1 MPVIR
6 VGLAQI
12 NPIVGDLDGNVEL
25 IRTALDQAESM
36 GCDLV
41 AFPELA
47 LTGYPPEDLLLRPSF
62 IRDTRAALERVIAAS
77 RRAVVVVGFPEASH
91 GESHASTSHGEAR
104 GGDAHSAI
112 ATLRNSAAVCVGG
125 RLIGVYRKRSLPN
138 YSVFDEQR
146 YFVPGTGPLP
156 LFAIG
161 DAIVGV
167 SICEDAWSADGP
179 IAELGRGGA
188 SLIININASPY
199 NAGKADAR
207 EQVLAARAGDAD
219 AVIAYVNQVGGQD
232 ELIFDGD
239 SMVVDETGA
248 VIARAPQF
256 RAGFHVVDI
265 ELPDATDTTETT
277 ETTETTDATEA
288 SGLEVLDCG
297 VANSPADSSGDSSNR
312 SRPVLEPLGIAPRLS
327 VEAEVWE
334 ALVLGTRD
342 FVRKNG
348 FSDVVIGLSG
358 GIDSALVAAIAVE
371 ALGAE
376 HVHGVLMPSRYSSDH
391 SISDAIALADNLG
404 IEHRTIAIEPAHAAL
419 MGMLEPS
426 YSGHSIGLAEENLQ
440 SRIRAVI
447 LMGLSNAF
455 GWMLLNTGNK
465 SESSVGYSTLY
476 GDSAGG
482 YAVIKDV
489 SKLLVYRLC
498 RLRNES
504 AGREI
509 IPETVL
515 TKPPSAELRPDQR
528 DDQSLPPYEE
538 LDPILALYVEG
549 DQSAEEIIAAGHDAA
564 VVERIVRL
572 VDLAEYKRRQS
583 PPGPRVTSKGF
594 GKDRRLPIVN
604 RYRR

>member
-1 MPVIR
+1 MPTIR

-12 NPIVGDLDGNVEL
+12 NTVVGDLPGNVARILEVMGE
-25 IRTALDQAESM
+25 AEAV
-36 GCDLV
+36 GCDVL
-41 AFPELA
+41 ALPELA
-47 LTGYPPEDLLLRPSF
+47 VTGYPPEDLLLRPSF
-62 IRDTRAALERVIAAS
+62 VRDNLAAIDEVVAGS
-77 RRAVVVVGFPEASH
+77 RRCVTVVGFVDSSSAHDQEPARAADAADGEERSAS
-91 GESHASTSHGEAR
+91 APTRPVIYNA
-104 GGDAHSAI
+104 
-112 ATLRNSAAVCVGG
+112 AAVCAGG
-125 RLIGVYRKRSLPN
+125 ELIGCYRKRVLPN

-146 YFVPGTGPLP
+146 YFTPGDTDLTLVSVAGV
-156 LFAIG
+156 A
-161 DAIVGV
+161 VGV
-167 SICEDAWSADGP
+167 SICEDAWTADGP

-188 SLIININASPY
+188 GLVVNLNASPY
-199 NAGKADAR
+199 NVGKAEAR
-207 EQVLAARAGDAD
+207 LAVVRDRAAESGAT
-219 AVIAYVNQVGGQD
+219 IAYVNQVGGQD

-239 SMVVDETGA
+239 SMVVAPDGT
-248 VIARAPQF
+248 VLARAAQF
-256 RAGFHVVDI
+256 TEGLVIVDV
-265 ELPDATDTTETT
+265 
-277 ETTETTDATEA
+277 
-288 SGLEVLDCG
+288 EVLDAATTAG
-297 VANSPADSSGDSSNR
+297 LAVVAAPSASPA
-312 SRPVLEPLGIAPRLS
+312 SRPAVDPVGVAPRLP
-327 VEAEVWE
+327 EIAEVWD

-348 FSDVVIGLSG
+348 FADVVIGLSG

-371 ALGAE
+371 ALGPD

-391 SISDAIALADNLG
+391 SITDAVELADNLG
-404 IEHRTIAIEPAHAAL
+404 IERRTVAIEPAHVAL

-426 YSGHSIGLAEENLQ
+426 FGERPPGLTEENLQ

-455 GWMLLNTGNK
+455 GWLLLNTGNK

-489 SKLLVYRLC
+489 SKLRVYELC
-498 RLRNES
+498 RHRNAS

-509 IPETVL
+509 IPESVL
-515 TKPPSAELRPDQR
+515 LKPPSAELRPDQR
-528 DDQSLPPYEE
+528 DDQSLPPYEV

-549 DQSAEEIIAAGHDAA
+549 DLAAEDIVARGHDPA
-564 VVERIVRL
+564 VVDRIIRL

-583 PPGPRVTSKGF
+583 PPGPRVTQKGF

>member
-25 IRTALDQAESM
+25 IRAAIDEAEGL
-36 GCDLV
+36 GCDLL
-41 AFPELA
+41 ALPELA
-47 LTGYPPEDLLLRPSF
+47 ITGYPPEDLLLRPSF
-62 IRDTRAALERVIAAS
+62 IRDARAALDRVVAS
-77 RRAVVVVGFPEASH
+77 TRRTVVVVGFPEATDAGVH
-91 GESHASTSHGEAR
+91 RSTLHGEAE
-104 GGDAHSAI
+104 GGDAHAAI
-112 ATLRNSAAVCVGG
+112 VTLHNSAAVCAGG
-125 RLIGVYRKRSLPN
+125 RLIGVHRKRALPN

-146 YFVPGTGPLP
+146 YFVPGSDPLP
-156 LFAIG
+156 LFGIG
-161 DAIVGV
+161 DAIFGI
-167 SICEDAWSADGP
+167 SICEDAWSASGP
-179 IAELGRGGA
+179 IAELGRAGA
-188 SLIININASPY
+188 SLIVNINASPY
-199 NAGKADAR
+199 NAGKAEARARVLAVRAR
-207 EQVLAARAGDAD
+207 EAD
-219 AVIAYVNQVGGQD
+219 ATIVYVNQVGGQD

-239 SMVVDETGA
+239 SMVVDPDGV

-256 RAGFHVVDI
+256 REGVHVLDM
-265 ELPDATDTTETT
+265 ELPAAVGDPHVE
-277 ETTETTDATEA
+277 
-288 SGLEVLDCG
+288 LVDC
-297 VANSPADSSGDSSNR
+297 AAPDR
-312 SRPVLEPLGIAPRLS
+312 SARLRPSLRPLGIAPRLS

-348 FSDVVIGLSG
+348 FGDVVIGLSG
-358 GIDSALVAAIAVE
+358 GIDSALVAAVAAE

-404 IEHRTIAIEPAHAAL
+404 IDHRTIAIEPAHVAL

-426 YSGHSIGLAEENLQ
+426 YAGHAIGLAEENLQ

-498 RLRNES
+498 RLRNDT

-515 TKPPSAELRPDQR
+515 IKPPSAELRPDQR

-549 DQSAEEIIAAGHDAA
+549 DQSAEEIIAAGHDPA

>member
-1 MPVIR
+1 MAVFR

-12 NPIVGDLDGNVEL
+12 NPIVGDLDGNVEQ
-25 IRTALDQAESM
+25 IRAVIDEAEVQ
-36 GCDLV
+36 GCDLL
-41 AFPELA
+41 AFPELT

-62 IRDTRAALERVIAAS
+62 IRDTRAALDRVIAAS
-77 RRAVVVVGFPEASH
+77 RRTVVVVGFPEGTDAGSH
-91 GESHASTSHGEAR
+91 PSTSHGEAE
-104 GGDAHSAI
+104 GGDAHAAI
-112 ATLRNSAAVCVGG
+112 ATLHNSAAICSDG
-125 RLIGVYRKRSLPN
+125 RLIGIYRKRALPN

-146 YFVPGTGPLP
+146 YFVAGSDPLS
-156 LFAIG
+156 LFAVG
-161 DAIVGV
+161 DAIVGI
-167 SICEDAWSADGP
+167 SICEDAWSDAGP
-179 IAELGRGGA
+179 IVALGRAGA
-188 SLIININASPY
+188 SLIVNINASPY

-207 EQVLAARAGDAD
+207 AQVLADRAREAD
-219 AVIAYVNQVGGQD
+219 AVIVYVNQVGGQD

-239 SMVVDETGA
+239 SMVVDATGA

-256 RAGFHVVDI
+256 RSGLQIIDLD
-265 ELPDATDTTETT
+265 LPPADSEP
-277 ETTETTDATEA
+277 
-288 SGLEVLDCG
+288 SLEVLRC
-297 VANSPADSSGDSSNR
+297 ADSATSEVHP
-312 SRPVLEPLGIAPRLS
+312 RPEITAVGIAPRLA

-358 GIDSALVAAIAVE
+358 GIDSALVAAVAVE

-391 SISDAIALADNLG
+391 SISDAVALAENLG
-404 IEHRTIAIEPAHAAL
+404 IEHRRVPIEPAHSAL

-426 YSGHSIGLAEENLQ
+426 YAGHAIGLAEENLQ

-498 RLRNES
+498 RLRNDS

-528 DDQSLPPYEE
+528 DDQSLPPYEQ
-538 LDPILALYVEG
+538 LDPILALSVEG
-549 DQSAEEIIAAGHDAA
+549 DMSADEIIAAGHEAA

-604 RYRR
+604 RYGR

>member
-1 MPVIR
+1 MPTIR

-12 NPIVGDLDGNVEL
+12 NTVVGDLPGNVARILEVMGE
-25 IRTALDQAESM
+25 AEAV
-36 GCDLV
+36 GCDVL
-41 AFPELA
+41 ALPELA
-47 LTGYPPEDLLLRPSF
+47 VTGYPPEDLLLRPSF
-62 IRDTRAALERVIAAS
+62 VRDNLAAIDEVVAGS
-77 RRAVVVVGFPEASH
+77 RRCVTVVGFVDSSSAHDQEPARAADAGDGEERSAS
-91 GESHASTSHGEAR
+91 APTRPVIYNA
-104 GGDAHSAI
+104 
-112 ATLRNSAAVCVGG
+112 AAVCAGG
-125 RLIGVYRKRSLPN
+125 ELIGCYRKRVLPN

-146 YFVPGTGPLP
+146 YFTPGDTDLTLVSVAGV
-156 LFAIG
+156 A
-161 DAIVGV
+161 VGV
-167 SICEDAWSADGP
+167 SICEDAWTADGP

-188 SLIININASPY
+188 GLVVNLNASPY
-199 NAGKADAR
+199 NVGKAEAR
-207 EQVLAARAGDAD
+207 LAVVRDRAAESGAT
-219 AVIAYVNQVGGQD
+219 IAYVNQVGGQD

-239 SMVVDETGA
+239 SMVVAPDGT
-248 VIARAPQF
+248 VLARAAQF
-256 RAGFHVVDI
+256 TEGLVIVDV
-265 ELPDATDTTETT
+265 EVPDAATT
-277 ETTETTDATEA
+277 A
-288 SGLEVLDCG
+288 GLAV
-297 VANSPADSSGDSSNR
+297 VAAPSASPA
-312 SRPVLEPLGIAPRLS
+312 SRPAVDPVGVAPRLP
-327 VEAEVWE
+327 EIAEVWD

-348 FSDVVIGLSG
+348 FADVVIGLSG

-371 ALGAE
+371 AIGPD

-391 SISDAIALADNLG
+391 SITDAVELADNLG
-404 IEHRTIAIEPAHAAL
+404 IERRTVAIEPAHVAL

-426 YSGHSIGLAEENLQ
+426 FGERPPGLTEENLQ

-455 GWMLLNTGNK
+455 GWLLLNTGNK

-489 SKLLVYRLC
+489 SKLRVYELC
-498 RLRNES
+498 RHRNAS

-509 IPETVL
+509 IPESVL
-515 TKPPSAELRPDQR
+515 RKPPSAELRPDQR
-528 DDQSLPPYEE
+528 DDQSLPPYEV

-549 DQSAEEIIAAGHDAA
+549 DLAAEDIVARGHDPA
-564 VVERIVRL
+564 VVDRIIRL

-583 PPGPRVTSKGF
+583 PPGPRVTQKGF

>member
-1 MPVIR
+1 MAVIR
-6 VGLAQI
+6 LGLAQI
-12 NPIVGDLDGNVEL
+12 NPIVGDLDGNVDQILAAIAEAEL
-25 IRTALDQAESM
+25 E

-62 IRDTRAALERVIAAS
+62 IRDTRAALDRVIAAS
-77 RRAVVVVGFPEASH
+77 DRTVVILGLPESGDVDAYAAGRHSD
-91 GESHASTSHGEAR
+91 ADHGEADR
-104 GGDAHSAI
+104 GGGGAAEPSGRVAALH
-112 ATLRNSAAVCVGG
+112 NSAAVCVDG
-125 RLIGVYRKRSLPN
+125 RLAGLYRKRSLPN

-146 YFVPGTGPLP
+146 YFVAGAEPLR
-156 LFAIG
+156 LFAIAG
-161 DAIVGV
+161 VTVGI

-188 SLIININASPY
+188 SLIVNINASPY
-199 NAGKADAR
+199 NSGKAAARRRMLGLRAR
-207 EQVLAARAGDAD
+207 EAGAT
-219 AVIAYVNQVGGQD
+219 IAYVNQVGGQD

-239 SMVVDETGA
+239 SMVVDPSGT
-248 VIARAPQF
+248 VLARAPQF
-256 RAGFHVVDI
+256 RSGLQVIDLDVAADLPAPDARLPVVDCTPPR
-265 ELPDATDTTETT
+265 EQ
-277 ETTETTDATEA
+277 
-288 SGLEVLDCG
+288 
-297 VANSPADSSGDSSNR
+297 
-312 SRPVLEPLGIAPRLS
+312 SRPATATFGSAPELS
-327 VEAEVWE
+327 LEAEVWE

-348 FSDVVIGLSG
+348 FTDVVIGLSG
-358 GIDSALVAAIAVE
+358 GIDSALVAAVATE
-371 ALGAE
+371 SLGAE

-404 IEHRTIAIEPAHAAL
+404 IEHRTIGIEPAHLAL

-426 YSGHSIGLAEENLQ
+426 YSGHAIGLAEENLQ

-498 RLRNES
+498 RYRNDT

-509 IPETVL
+509 VPETVL

-528 DDQSLPPYEE
+528 DDQSLPPYEQ

-549 DQSAEEIIAAGHDAA
+549 DLSAEEIIAEGHDAE
-564 VVERIVRL
+564 VVHRIVRL